1 MVINDKIEFTD
12 LIGHHTFLY
21 GETNTK
27 KTYYTA
33 KFVDFL
39 LKINFVNPQEIS
51 ILDFAPKLRYINNMK
66 VGGRIQDYSSV
77 SLKCK
82 YVQFEGEVIPP
93 RLISKNKIELFNNI
107 CHNFKITSR
116 LLETF
121 REDPTKV
128 LIINDISIYL
138 HLGNKESLLDIIYR
152 AKTFFGNS
160 YYGKSINSEFS
171 PLLSIL
177 EKKRVE
183 FLIKNIENSIL
194 MK

>member
-12 LIGHHTFLY
+12 LIGHQTFLY
-21 GETNTK
+21 GEIDTK

-39 LKINFVNPQEIS
+39 LKINLVNPQEIS
-51 ILDFAPKLRYINNMK
+51 ILDFAPKLRYINNLK
-66 VGGRIQDYSSV
+66 VGGQIQDYSSE
-77 SLKCK
+77 SLKCN
-82 YVQFEGEVIPP
+82 YIQFEGEIIPP
-93 RLISKNKIELFNNI
+93 RLSSKNKKELFNNL
-107 CHNFKITSR
+107 CHNFKITSG
-116 LLETF
+116 LLKKF
-121 REDPTKV
+121 REAPTKV

-138 HLGNKESLLDIIYR
+138 HLGNKANLLDIIRR

-160 YYGKSINSEFS
+160 YYGKSIKSKFFS
-171 PLLSIL
+171 LLSIL

-183 FLIKNIENSIL
+183 YLIKNIENSVL